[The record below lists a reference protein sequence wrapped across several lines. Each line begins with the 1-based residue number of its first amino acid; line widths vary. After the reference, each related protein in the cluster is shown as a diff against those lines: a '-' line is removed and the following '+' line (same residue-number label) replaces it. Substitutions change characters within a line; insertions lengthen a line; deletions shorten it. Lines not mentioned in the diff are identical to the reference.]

1 MIGASK
7 SKVSKR
13 TVPANEAQ
21 ARPLEMD
28 IVVKIVECLIV
39 DPERQQMPLEIIL
52 YGDSSCVAALFN
64 PTLAIKNSLYRIAA
78 YGTIQRAKRIIEM
91 MPNAQIYFSWIA
103 GTDNAADLVS
113 KVFIDP
119 IAAINSDLFQHGI

>member
-21 ARPLEMD
+21 ARPLGMD

-39 DPERQQMPLEIIL
+39 DPEMQAKPLEIIL
-52 YGDSSCVAALFN
+52 YGDSSYVVALFN
-64 PTLAIKNSLYRIAA
+64 KTLAIKNSQDCCVWNNTKGKNNPRND
-78 YGTIQRAKRIIEM
+78 AKCS
-91 MPNAQIYFSWIA
+91 N
-103 GTDNAADLVS
+103 L
-113 KVFIDP
+113 
-119 IAAINSDLFQHGI
+119 L